1 MIAAPNI
8 PQKPREEIVHRDW
21 GDTQDII
28 EVIMSVVNKKELGDQ
43 VQDFSQAFKAS
54 TPSQQRE
61 KLQQLWRWVRNNI
74 PYVADPNGVQVIK
87 HPARTWEDAQQG
99 RGSDCKSMTVFV
111 RFVLY
116 NLGIPHVIRF
126 ASYVRSKRIQHVYA
140 VATVGGKDVI
150 VDTVHTKFDEEVPYT
165 FKKDIKPDRMT
176 KIVEIAGLQRPVQL
190 PKRPYFPLSQMT
202 EGELQVATKIRE
214 LEMIEAINR
223 SAGRIKE
230 ADEQA
235 EVVNELNNVLRSG
248 LHSGGISLTR
258 LPKLRRYWRKL
269 TRLDRPCYL
278 SHVNIAGDF
287 DPSQEQEQFCQN
299 QARYKAN
306 MEAQQNS
313 VAPWGGSGPPPFSMF
328 PDGRSYFEVYNGY
341 LDDCLEIK
349 EMENVVNAHLIDAGP
364 NFLYDQMGSGNYNS
378 IISVKHINQNA
389 WTYTASQATGLSE
402 GNVRNIARLG
412 TIEKLTQKGYGDL
425 STPEAAKNV
434 LYPYMQ
440 PGGIGGAAIG
450 IGIAEIIALI
460 AAIASLVSAGVG
472 LVRSFV
478 QASKAQQAFENIP
491 DPGSPNFRIRQSDF
505 LIETDSDGNP
515 TPPSGGGGGGPD
527 LNTSNLFGGLM
538 SDPMNL
544 ALVAA
549 AGYLIFQPKSK

>member
-1 MIAAPNI
+1 MIAAPDI

-21 GDTQDII
+21 GDTSDII
-28 EVIMSVVNKKELGDQ
+28 EVIMAVVNKKELGQQ
-43 VQDFSQAFKAS
+43 VEDFSKAFKAS
-54 TPSQQRE
+54 SPAQQRD

-74 PYVADPNGVQVIK
+74 PYVPDPNGIQVIK

-126 ASYVRSKRIQHVYA
+126 ASYVRSKRIQHVYT
-140 VATVGGKDVI
+140 VATVGGKDLI
-150 VDTVHTKFDEEVPYT
+150 IDTVHTAFDEEVPYT

-190 PKRPYFPLSQMT
+190 PQRPWFPLSEMT
-202 EGELQVATKIRE
+202 EGEVQLATKIRE

-223 SAGRIKE
+223 SAGRVQQ

-235 EVVNELNNVLRSG
+235 EVLHELNRVLKSG
-248 LHSGGISLTR
+248 LHSGGIGMAKM
-258 LPKLRRYWRKL
+258 PKLRRYWKKL
-269 TRLDRPCYL
+269 TRMDRPCYL

-287 DPSQEQEQFCQN
+287 DPTQEQEQFCQN

-313 VAPWGGSGPPPFSMF
+313 VPPWGGSGPPPFSMF

-341 LDDCLEIK
+341 LDECLEIK
-349 EMENVVNAHLIDAGP
+349 EMENVVNEHLIDAGP

-378 IISVKHINQNA
+378 IIAVKYINQRG
-389 WTYTASQATGLSE
+389 WTYTASQVTGLSE
-402 GNVRNIARLG
+402 GNIRNIARLG
-412 TIEKLTQKGYGDL
+412 TIEKLTQKGYADL
-425 STPEAAKNV
+425 STPEAAKQA

-440 PGGIGGAAIG
+440 PNGGSIGEFT
-450 IGIAEIIALI
+450 IAALI
-460 AAIASLVSAGVG
+460 GLISAIASLVAAGVG
-472 LVRSFV
+472 LVRSFQ
-478 QASKAQQAFENIP
+478 QASKAQQAFDNIP
-491 DPGSPNFRIRQSDF
+491 DPGSPTFQIRQDDF
-505 LIETDSDGNP
+505 LIETDQDGNP
-515 TPPSGGGGGGPD
+515 TPPGGGGNG
-527 LNTSNLFGGLM
+527 NQNMNLFGGLM
-538 SDPMNL
+538 SDPINL

-549 AGYLIFQPKSK
+549 AGYLIFQPKNQK